1 MSEKQTDLAG
11 NSLPQ
16 PTVMRRSKNKDMKTE
31 QEKLEEAVDSFAF
44 EMKERLIEKMKQG
57 YTGWDKTNVHPSD
70 EYLADSIVEDA
81 NYLRRQIQE
90 GLTPSTFNMADIA
103 NRLMMVF
110 YRHNAGGEG
119 REV

>member
-1 MSEKQTDLAG
+1 
-11 NSLPQ
+11 
-16 PTVMRRSKNKDMKTE
+16 MRKAKGKDMRTE

-57 YTGWDKTNVHPSD
+57 YTGWDKTTAHPSD

-90 GLTPSTFNMADIA
+90 GLTPSTFKMADIA
-103 NRLMMVF
+103 NRLMMIF
-110 YRHNAGGEG
+110 YRHNIPI
-119 REV
+119 